1 MTFNKK
7 YLDLPALVA
16 NAEILDTLKSYAEK
30 LQQKIYREDLFSVK
44 VETAIIQNLLSGKT
58 DIETISGQLAMSK
71 RSLQIKLSK
80 EGVKYQD
87 ILDKVK
93 KAHAIQLLEQSPISI
108 IDITFLLGYSEQSA
122 FSRAFKKWTGFT
134 PGEYRQNYVSARK

>member
-1 MTFNKK
+1 MTFNREC
-7 YLDLPALVA
+7 LDLSVLVS
-16 NAEILDTLKSYAEK
+16 NAGILDTLEAYAEE
-30 LQQKIYREDLFSVK
+30 LQKKIYREDLFPVQ

-58 DIETISGQLAMSK
+58 DIETISSQLAMSK

-87 ILDKVK
+87 ILDKIK
-93 KAHAIQLLEQSPISI
+93 REHTIHLLQQSQLSI

-122 FSRAFKKWTGFT
+122 FNRAFKKWTGFT
-134 PGEYRQNYVSARK
+134 PGEYRQNYLSTRK